1 MKSRPGPRQLH
12 RFELRSVESDPCP
25 ATTPTERLRFG
36 SFKPHAITGNSVNLI
51 CADAPR
57 LRRACGILEE
67 VLHAV
72 LVNEEV
78 GLSFS
83 SDPDDVLIVVLDPSS
98 NFFAVNQLHDDRG
111 LAFRKPVDIFRLAES
126 RFRRGLST
134 IPSAGEF
141 MRCTYCHAESIQA
154 AMLRFSSVKI
164 EALLFDLGKV
174 IIDFNFE
181 LGMQRLA
188 ANCGLSRV
196 EFEQV
201 IWSKNWIRRYER
213 GEISTADYHKYL
225 CETGRLQMEL
235 EEFRESWSSVF
246 LPD

>member
-1 MKSRPGPRQLH
+1 
-12 RFELRSVESDPCP
+12 
-25 ATTPTERLRFG
+25 
-36 SFKPHAITGNSVNLI
+36 
-51 CADAPR
+51 
-57 LRRACGILEE
+57 
-67 VLHAV
+67 
-72 LVNEEV
+72 
-78 GLSFS
+78 
-83 SDPDDVLIVVLDPSS
+83 
-98 NFFAVNQLHDDRG
+98 
-111 LAFRKPVDIFRLAES
+111 
-126 RFRRGLST
+126 
-134 IPSAGEF
+134 
-141 MRCTYCHAESIQA
+141 
-154 AMLRFSSVKI
+154 VKI

-225 CETGRLQMEL
+225 CETGRLQMKL

-246 LPD
+246 LPELIVSEALLAELKRNYPLILVSNTNEAHVEFIGSRYKVFDYFEHKIFSHEVGSLKPDRKIYDAAIAAAGKPPAALFFTDDREENIAAARQIGIHAHRFVSESDLIEALRAHGVEFRNLN